1 MTTIALARHAETRMR
16 QRGILRTD
24 VSLILE
30 CGTQID
36 DETWFMRNRDVER
49 EIERRKKDIQ
59 TLGRL
64 NNKKVVMR
72 GQYVITAYSSQSDDQ
87 KRTLRRG
94 RRKGMVT

>member
-16 QRGILRTD
+16 HRGIRRSD

-30 CGTQID
+30 CGTEID
-36 DETWFMRNRDVER
+36 DETWLMRNRDVKR
-49 EIERRKKDIQ
+49 EIERRRKDIQ

-64 NNKKVVMR
+64 NNRKVVMR
-72 GQYVITAYSSQSDDQ
+72 GQYVTTVYSSQSEDR